1 MTELR
6 FLVGIPASG
15 KSTFAKEILKDNNY
29 VLVSSDS
36 YREKIYG
43 SEEIQGNKNE
53 LFEIINK
60 DIIQYLMDGKSVI
73 FDATNIDLKK
83 RMELI
88 KKINSK
94 VSDIYITAQVV
105 ATQYKICLENNRKR
119 TRFVPEFVI
128 KRMYEN
134 FTFPQNFEGIH
145 NVFIRYDYDKYDYR
159 QEWLEELMDDFNQ
172 DNPHHSS
179 TLGQH
184 TLKVFENILTVA
196 PDNHRLQLAAK
207 FHDIGKLYTKTYKD
221 SKGNQQDFA
230 SYYNHEQVSTYESMF
245 YLKEKNIQNFDMFYI
260 LGLIQFHMRLYGINS
275 DKSRDKLINLIGRQM
290 YEDLILLNDA
300 DKNGK

>member
-221 SKGNQQDFA
+221 SKGNQKDFA